1 MREPVA
7 HVQLRPMESADV
19 PAVLDV
25 QEPAAVEGLADVF
38 PQDAYPFP
46 REVVAAR
53 WREEIAGA
61 EVECLVAQDAGTI
74 VGFAAVR
81 GDELLH
87 LGTALERWGTGTAQ
101 ELHDLVMDLMRSR
114 GTRRAWLWVFTD
126 NRRGRRFYER
136 LGWRPTGERSRSTFP
151 PHAELLRLER
161 DLSEPRRRR

>member
-19 PAVLDV
+19 PAVLDI
-25 QEPAAVEGLADVF
+25 QEPAAVAGLADVF

-46 REVVAAR
+46 REAVAAR
-53 WREEIAGA
+53 WQEEIASA
-61 EVECLVAQDAGTI
+61 DVECLVAQDAGTI

-101 ELHDLVMDLMRSR
+101 ALHDLVVDRMRSR
-114 GTRRAWLWVFTD
+114 GTGRAWLWVFTD
-126 NRRGRRFYER
+126 NSRGRRFYGG
-136 LGWRPTGERSRSTFP
+136 LGWRPTGERSRSSFP

-161 DLSEPRRRR
+161 DLSSPVRRR

>member
-1 MREPVA
+1 
-7 HVQLRPMESADV
+7 MESADV

-25 QEPAAVEGLADVF
+25 QEPAAVAGLADVF
-38 PQDAYPFP
+38 PQDRHPFP

-53 WREEIAGA
+53 WREEIASPD
-61 EVECLVAQDAGTI
+61 VECLVALDAGTV

-101 ELHDLVMDLMRSR
+101 EVHDLVVDHMRSR

-126 NRRGRRFYER
+126 NRRGRRFYAR
-136 LGWRPTGERSRSTFP
+136 LGWAPTGERSRSTFP

-161 DLSEPRRRR
+161 DLSDPARRR